1 MAGGHFQATAHMDP
15 SLLLF
20 GSTVRGACLSH
31 ITWGAVA
38 AVGAL
43 GVLTMTMATE
53 RSRPVEVVTL
63 IHI

>member
-1 MAGGHFQATAHMDP
+1 MDP